1 MKSVVRLLCVA
12 PCVLLLVVVIAT
24 QVDAQSLNFGGVK
37 VQAGGNQS
45 GNSDDEQ
52 GNSNLQGSRRSRSNR
67 QSNQSNQSDDE
78 NSNPQFQQ
86 FFPGQSGQGQSGQGN
101 TNRNR
106 RPGQQNQFPGNQ
118 QFQSQ
123 PFQNQQFQGNQNGKQ
138 SFNIG
143 QWNGNKW
150 QGSRDAQ
157 KWTQAFGGN
166 QQPFSSQWYKDHPKA
181 WKYDG
186 GNNSRSNIWIG
197 GTLPGAYAFLGW
209 GNVPQQYRV
218 YYGNS
223 VSQFD
228 RSHYGQWYP
237 LGVYSLMAGPGDPGT
252 RMVQLAVDQH
262 GHIAGNYYDMIT
274 NSNYSLSGDIR
285 QQSQRVS
292 FALNKNQF
300 VRFRVPLYQ
309 LLQPYGTLTVQLPG
323 GDQQWQF
330 VRLEN

>member
-1 MKSVVRLLCVA
+1 MNIFFRLLCVSLS
-12 PCVLLLVVVIAT
+12 VLFIGTAFALRA
-24 QVDAQSLNFGGVK
+24 DAQSLNFGGVK

-45 GNSDDEQ
+45 NSDDEEQGSSNQQ
-52 GNSNLQGSRRSRSNR
+52 GNRRSRSNR
-67 QSNQSNQSDDE
+67 QSNQSNQSDEE

-86 FFPGQSGQGQSGQGN
+86 FFPGQSGQGQPGSSRS
-101 TNRNR
+101 RNSNK
-106 RPGQQNQFPGNQ
+106 QNQFQGNPQFQNQ
-118 QFQSQ
+118 Q
-123 PFQNQQFQGNQNGKQ
+123 FQNQQFQGNQNGKQ

-150 QGSRDAQ
+150 QGTRDAQ

-186 GNNSRSNIWIG
+186 GNSNRSNIWIG
-197 GTLPGAYAFLGW
+197 GSLPGAYAFLGW

-218 YYGNS
+218 YYGNN
-223 VSQFD
+223 VQQFD
-228 RSHYGQWYP
+228 RSHYGEWYP
-237 LGVYSLMAGPGDPGT
+237 LGVFSLMAGPGDPGT

-309 LLQPYGTLTVQLPG
+309 LLQPYGMLTVQLPG